1 MSKRGKMR
9 AEALADLSR
18 RGGPLSAYDV
28 LGELREANPK
38 IAPPTIYR
46 APSTLAERGR
56 AYRLEAFN
64 AFIASQC
71 ALRRNR
77 TEGVL
82 QQCGKGELTRKDAV
96 DGGQVGCIPQPYAAL
111 APAAPEQ
118 VITL

>member
-64 AFIASQC
+64 AFIASRC

-77 TEGVL
+77 AEGVL

-96 DGGQVGCIPQPYAAL
+96 DGVQVGCIPQPYSAL

>member
-46 APSTLAERGR
+46 GR
-56 AYRLEAFN
+56 RRSGRLH
-64 AFIASQC
+64 
-71 ALRRNR
+71 
-77 TEGVL
+77 
-82 QQCGKGELTRKDAV
+82 
-96 DGGQVGCIPQPYAAL
+96 
-111 APAAPEQ
+111 PAA
-118 VITL
+118 IFSAGTSRT